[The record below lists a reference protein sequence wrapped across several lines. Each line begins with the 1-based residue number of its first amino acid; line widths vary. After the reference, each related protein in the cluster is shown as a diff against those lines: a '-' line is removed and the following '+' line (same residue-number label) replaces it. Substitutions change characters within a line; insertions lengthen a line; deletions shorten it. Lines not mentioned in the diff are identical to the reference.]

1 MTLMQMATW
10 FQAHSV
16 LGALALFGVIA
27 IGAYWP
33 GRRARM
39 QNYAMIPLKDDQP

>member
-1 MTLMQMATW
+1 MTLTQMATW

-16 LGALALFGVIA
+16 LGALVLFGAIA

-33 GRRARM
+33 GRRSRM
-39 QNYAMIPLKDDQP
+39 QGYAMIPLKDDQP